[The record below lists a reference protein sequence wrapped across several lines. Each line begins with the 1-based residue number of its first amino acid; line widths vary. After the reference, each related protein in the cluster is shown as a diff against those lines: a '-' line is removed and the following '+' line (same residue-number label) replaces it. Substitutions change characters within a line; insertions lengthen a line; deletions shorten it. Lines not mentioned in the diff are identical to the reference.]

1 MERLF
6 IQLWS
11 IKLCINLSFI
21 KLTLL
26 TSFVVQGSEIILT
39 CLYMLVL
46 EQSVCFCLVPLA
58 ISLPSF
64 LILQSTVTPTPPQL
78 TRETASSRLWLATMS
93 SGQWSSSRG
102 GSSTLTFPCATISW
116 WPADETHLSLVPS
129 RDTVLM
135 PRRGVGRRGVDPGRK
150 VTEVPWERGR
160 EDGRGDRQDSLWMNG
175 HTARRKRGGE
185 IHLWTEN
192 MFKLMTH

>member
-1 MERLF
+1 MFVYVGLRTECMFLSRTSCYLSPILPDPPVHGYAHPAPVDQRNRLLQALIGHYEF
-6 IQLWS
+6 G
-11 IKLCINLSFI
+11 
-21 KLTLL
+21 T
-26 TSFVVQGSEIILT
+26 VE
-39 CLYMLVL
+39 L
-46 EQSVCFCLVPLA
+46 ESRGQFHAHVPLRHD
-58 ISLPSF
+58 L
-64 LILQSTVTPTPPQL
+64 LVT
-78 TRETASSRLWLATMS
+78 R
-93 SGQWSSSRG
+93 
-102 GSSTLTFPCATISW
+102 C
-116 WPADETHLSLVPS
+116 ETHLSLVPS